1 MIVLLIGIPLT
12 SIAGIEQSIFK
23 YNQGPGFSYS
33 DMNGYGSGLENYFVY
48 KIYWLCLGIVF
59 YILTILF
66 YNRGISNGLKEKFK
80 IARSRFNGKNPF
92 FLSLFTLLFI
102 SIGGYIYYVNNI
114 LNVRKSAKEREIE
127 TVEWEKKYKKFES
140 YSQPRIVSVNVNV
153 DLFPKSR
160 NVSASGQYVMV
171 NKTQDVIDSIFLNH
185 NRGIS
190 TFEFS
195 KENSLVLEDTIYH
208 FDIYKLKEPLI
219 PGDSLNLNFT
229 VKNQPNTFLR
239 NNSPVIYN
247 GTFVNN
253 FTLLPLPSGLSFSCD
268 IVTAY
273 VMDEFATV

>member
-1 MIVLLIGIPLT
+1 MIGIPLT

-33 DMNGYGSGLENYFVY
+33 DMNGYGSGLENYFIY

-127 TVEWEKKYKKFES
+127 TVEWEKKYKKYES

-171 NKTQDVIDSIFLNH
+171 NKTKDVIDSIFLNH

-195 KENSLVLEDTIYH
+195 KENY
-208 FDIYKLKEPLI
+208 
-219 PGDSLNLNFT
+219 
-229 VKNQPNTFLR
+229 
-239 NNSPVIYN
+239 
-247 GTFVNN
+247 
-253 FTLLPLPSGLSFSCD
+253 SCS
-268 IVTAY
+268 
-273 VMDEFATV
+273 